1 MLLNL
6 QSVFHILDLL
16 ALELVFYDIFW
27 NLIYFKPIYTVL
39 IFEPKNK

>member
-16 ALELVFYDIFW
+16 GLELVFYDIFW
-27 NLIYFKPIYTVL
+27 NLICFKFIYIDL
-39 IFEPKNK
+39 IFELKNK